1 MRFHNKGLTDD
12 FEIHALWTI
21 EDYDIQGIVGTLSYS
36 QNKILLDLPNI
47 DKLNLSEKVCKVSGE
62 TRTKIISLYN
72 LRVIGKYSNTLS
84 HTKFIADCMVVDSK
98 PVESLEDFRLKS
110 VTFAFDYLPLLFNKS
125 NWKSGRETNSII
137 NEETESKLYKINSL
151 NATLTE
157 GYSSSEGSSITS
169 KEGLVITLKTIPYLK
184 IEYSEEQSIMKIKE
198 DVFRIRNLLTILCGE
213 ALTLTSFSFDSE
225 DRDIVGNAVPIKG
238 KFYFS
243 QLTVSREY
251 KQFMS
256 AYEYN
261 DIINNFSNILT
272 NYFKSYTKLQ
282 PIVQNITINTAMKN
296 LAETQFNDAITSL
309 EVYHREFYKEH
320 EETTVEKETTKRE
333 ILSLIDEL
341 HENEYERN
349 ELKNIVKEI
358 DRVNLT
364 KRVKQLLKD
373 MPGNLK
379 EEIIFQDLDFSK
391 NKVVSDFAYKC
402 SSTRNYHAHGSKNP
416 KNNIYETIDLIHLT
430 KILNLV
436 SEFYLM
442 KQIGLDSEV
451 IIKGLF
457 NKKSHQVVLAV

>member
-1 MRFHNKGLTDD
+1 
-12 FEIHALWTI
+12 
-21 EDYDIQGIVGTLSYS
+21 
-36 QNKILLDLPNI
+36 
-47 DKLNLSEKVCKVSGE
+47 
-62 TRTKIISLYN
+62 
-72 LRVIGKYSNTLS
+72 
-84 HTKFIADCMVVDSK
+84 
-98 PVESLEDFRLKS
+98 
-110 VTFAFDYLPLLFNKS
+110 
-125 NWKSGRETNSII
+125 
-137 NEETESKLYKINSL
+137 
-151 NATLTE
+151 
-157 GYSSSEGSSITS
+157 
-169 KEGLVITLKTIPYLK
+169 
-184 IEYSEEQSIMKIKE
+184 MKIKE